1 MSAITKK
8 KLSIILIGIT
18 FVIVAVLVTT
28 GFAVGIKKDCENGC
42 VLKTYQNKVCI
53 IVDGKI
59 YKSYPEIVV
68 STLPTQDIKQL
79 ENGIAFSN
87 IYEAQNAIEDYDG

>member
-1 MSAITKK
+1 MTKK
-8 KLSIILIGIT
+8 KLSIILIGVT
-18 FVIVAVLVTT
+18 FVIVAILVTT
-28 GFAVGIKKDCENGC
+28 GVAVGIKKDCNNGC
-42 VLKTYQNKVCI
+42 VLKTYENKVCI

-59 YKSYPEIVV
+59 YKSYPEIAVNN
-68 STLPTQDIKQL
+68 LPIQDIKQL